1 MMNRK
6 ENREERC
13 RSLLD
18 RALLFAAQNTDAQ
31 GRMAA
36 EGEIDCKD
44 PGWLVLGGVIRIA
57 LYGEKLGSVSLGEI
71 CRKWTLAAIRVDDT
85 RSAWTTFALLLAMD
99 ISGGINGFFHSLFS
113 PDEQQ
118 ELRKFFLQ
126 IDIGELLAASRNYHI
141 AAAVIDTLRCR
152 FGYLEKPVSDPEA
165 DIRYMFDGYLGDGFF
180 NDDDGRGS
188 RDDRRIDAYSG
199 EIIGLLLNYD
209 GIFPDGSPFHEK
221 IHDVI
226 RDFCAANLPLID
238 RDGEYAKWGRSL
250 RGEAEIKK
258 VSLWEYAERHHLTVR
273 PGDGAAAADR
283 MIGFFEK
290 NGIAEDGR
298 ISRDKGR
305 DQGVW
310 DEYTTIV
317 QAQGYGIYGLAM
329 ACFYASGKEADH
341 PLPSE
346 ESSYVCY
353 LPGPQ
358 ILCANDAETGIHYI
372 LPAANRMTKN
382 MFFWHNRITGETN
395 VEVDVSA
402 KFQSLPYF
410 GKKVP
415 SPYSG
420 PELPFLPMLENAGGE
435 LRIPRGLKADAW
447 SVVPGNDEAV
457 FRRVFHYCRP
467 AAYEPVG
474 DISAEVTLICRPGKI
489 TLSAEFTGKAPVGF
503 RPVIFVFEPADAS
516 LESRIHCDDASF
528 ENCRCAPSIY
538 GRFTEAVKVVR
549 QDFSPI
555 QCGVEY
561 VKK

>member
-141 AAAVIDTLRCR
+141 AAALIDTLRCR
-152 FGYLEKPVSDPEA
+152 FGYLEKPISDPEA